1 MSKQFPNQEW
11 DVYAPKAD
19 CETKYQGK
27 KLFADPARDVP
38 DEVLRN
44 FTLEK
49 EKELFV
55 MTDPLQRDYQRV
67 AVHGYVISPT
77 ET

>member
-1 MSKQFPNQEW
+1 MSKQIPNQYW

-27 KLFADPARDVP
+27 KVFADPARPVP

-44 FTLEK
+44 FTLVK
-49 EKELFV
+49 EKELFL
-55 MTDPLQRDYQRV
+55 MTDPLLRDYQRV
-67 AVHGYVISPT
+67 AVNGYVIYPGA
-77 ET
+77 